1 MRRVFSLLM
10 LGTLALPSPSRCL
23 AQNVSGYAMIPEPFL
38 FLLREP
44 AVHDDL
50 QLTRD
55 QRTRLTEVNHSF
67 DGILLAT
74 RNMPPERGQEKVA
87 RVMSESREQV
97 ARLLSDQQQS
107 RLRQIAYQLRG
118 VSSVLAPHASEQL
131 QLSEHQK
138 EEIGAIMRETLEEIR
153 ELQTTTYQGKEA
165 HRKAQ
170 NAAAAARKTEQ
181 EGILKVLNGKQKQQ
195 LLTLIGRS
203 FDPSRLGRVSFKAPE
218 LWRGDEWV
226 NSNALQL
233 KDLRGKVVA
242 LHFWTFG

>member
-1 MRRVFSLLM
+1 MRRFFSLLM

-50 QLTRD
+50 ELTRD

-97 ARLLSDQQQS
+97 AQ
-107 RLRQIAYQLRG
+107 
-118 VSSVLAPHASEQL
+118 
-131 QLSEHQK
+131 
-138 EEIGAIMRETLEEIR
+138 
-153 ELQTTTYQGKEA
+153 
-165 HRKAQ
+165 
-170 NAAAAARKTEQ
+170 AAFRPTAE
-181 EGILKVLNGKQKQQ
+181 
-195 LLTLIGRS
+195 
-203 FDPSRLGRVSFKAPE
+203 
-218 LWRGDEWV
+218 
-226 NSNALQL
+226 
-233 KDLRGKVVA
+233 
-242 LHFWTFG
+242 